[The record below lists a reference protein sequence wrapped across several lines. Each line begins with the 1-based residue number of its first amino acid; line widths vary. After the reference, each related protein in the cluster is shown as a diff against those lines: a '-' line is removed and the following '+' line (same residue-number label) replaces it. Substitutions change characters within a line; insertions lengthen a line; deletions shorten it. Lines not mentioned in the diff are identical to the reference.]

1 MQPAR
6 LKKRPEEPVAG
17 SSESEAGRRA
27 RRPRRGRGR
36 AWRLA
41 RLMLALICLAALP
54 WAVLATWWLHQERA
68 AHAALREEQAFL
80 QKSYEEKLR
89 LMTRRLVSAI
99 ATQQGGQGLPQ
110 SSSGEAGEDRLADLI
125 ARQVE
130 LETRQTLLGGLTGQ
144 AIAPV
149 LPGGGAQGPAG
160 AVDYAAG
167 EALLDRLDPTRS
179 SPQRRQIAAL
189 NRAGEKLPLAERI
202 AVLEQSLG
210 RVDREQ
216 SRQLSVLGRHLA
228 GRVQEIRASLAELGL
243 DIARVKLP
251 PAQAAMGGPLVPLSA
266 AAAGGFEFGLRQYGE
281 ARLAYGR
288 WRDLATIVP
297 LQRPL
302 DGDDTTTSNFGMRTD
317 PFTGA
322 PTMHAGMDFRAETGT
337 PIRAPGAGKVL
348 RAEVAGGYGNLI
360 ELDHGN
366 GLTTRYGH
374 LSAFEVKPGQI
385 VAAGTVIGRIG
396 STGRSTGPHLHYETR
411 LNDDAQNP
419 LKFIQIGA
427 RLSQGVAATAA
438 QR

>member
-6 LKKRPEEPVAG
+6 LKKRPEEPAARSKEPDAG
-17 SSESEAGRRA
+17 L
-27 RRPRRGRGR
+27 GR
-36 AWRLA
+36 ASRRSRRSGSGRLGS
-41 RLMLALICLAALP
+41 LVLILLCLAGLS
-54 WAVLATWWLHQERA
+54 WAALATWWLYQERA
-68 AHAALREEQAFL
+68 ALAALREEQAFL

-89 LMTRRLVSAI
+89 VMTRRLVGAI
-99 ATQQGGQGLPQ
+99 ATQQSGQGQGAL
-110 SSSGEAGEDRLADLI
+110 GEGTDDRLADLI

-149 LPGGGAQGPAG
+149 LPGGGAHAPASG
-160 AVDYAAG
+160 VDFAAG

-189 NRAGEKLPLAERI
+189 NRAGEKLPLQERI
-202 AVLEQSLG
+202 TILEQSLG
-210 RVDREQ
+210 RVDLDQ
-216 SRQLSVLGRHLA
+216 SRQLSALGRHLV
-228 GRVQEIRASLAELGL
+228 GRVQEIRAALSELGL
-243 DIARVKLP
+243 DVARVRLP
-251 PAQAAMGGPLVPLSA
+251 PAQSAMGGPLVPLSA
-266 AAAGGFEFGLRQYGE
+266 AIRPGSFEYGLRQLDE
-281 ARLAYGR
+281 TRLAYGR

-297 LQRPL
+297 LRRPL
-302 DGDDTTTSNFGMRTD
+302 DGDDTTTSNFGTRTD

-337 PIRAPGAGKVL
+337 PVRAPGAGKVL

-374 LSAFEVKPGQI
+374 LTSFDVKPGQI
-385 VAAGTVIGRIG
+385 VAAGTIIGRVG

-411 LNDDAQNP
+411 RDDEALNP
-419 LKFIQIGA
+419 LRFIQIGT
-427 RLSQGVAATAA
+427 RLSQGPALGPL
-438 QR
+438 R

>member
-6 LKKRPEEPVAG
+6 LKKRPEEQAAG
-17 SSESEAGRRA
+17 VSETEA
-27 RRPRRGRGR
+27 PRRSSRSSRHRSR
-36 AWRLA
+36 AA
-41 RLMLALICLAALP
+41 RLGRLVLVLLCMAALP
-54 WAVLATWWLHQERA
+54 WAGLATWWLYQERTA
-68 AHAALREEQAFL
+68 LAALREEQAFL
-80 QKSYEEKLR
+80 QKSYDEKLR
-89 LMTRRLVSAI
+89 VMTRRLVSAI
-99 ATQQGGQGLPQ
+99 ATQQGGQGQ
-110 SSSGEAGEDRLADLI
+110 GSVGEGADDRLADLI

-149 LPGGGAQGPAG
+149 LPGGGAQAPVGGVDFAG
-160 AVDYAAG
+160 G

-189 NRAGEKLPLAERI
+189 NRAGEKLPLQDRL

-210 RVDREQ
+210 RVDLEQ
-216 SRQLSVLGRHLA
+216 SRQLSALGRHLA
-228 GRVQEIRASLAELGL
+228 GRVQEIRAALGELGL
-243 DIARVKLP
+243 DVARVKLP
-251 PAQAAMGGPLVPLSA
+251 PTQPAMGGPLVPLSA
-266 AAAGGFEFGLRQYGE
+266 AMRPGSFEYGLRQYDE
-281 ARLAYGR
+281 TRLAYGR

-297 LQRPL
+297 LRRPL
-302 DGDDTTTSNFGMRTD
+302 DGDDSTTSNFGMRTD

-337 PIRAPGAGKVL
+337 PVRAPGVGRVR

-374 LSAFEVKPGQI
+374 LNAFDVKPGQI

-411 LNDDAQNP
+411 LDDEAQNP
-419 LKFIQIGA
+419 LRFIQIGA
-427 RLSQGVAATAA
+427 RLSQGLGPGSSG
-438 QR
+438 R

>member
-6 LKKRPEEPVAG
+6 LKKRPEEPARSKEPDVGLGRVSRRSRRAG
-17 SSESEAGRRA
+17 SG
-27 RRPRRGRGR
+27 RRGR
-36 AWRLA
+36 LVLILLC
-41 RLMLALICLAALP
+41 LMALC
-54 WAVLATWWLHQERA
+54 WAGLATWWLHRERTA
-68 AHAALREEQAFL
+68 LAALREEQAFL

-89 LMTRRLVSAI
+89 IMTRRLVGAI
-99 ATQQGGQGLPQ
+99 ATQQSGQGQGSL
-110 SSSGEAGEDRLADLI
+110 GEGTDDRLADLI

-149 LPGGGAQGPAG
+149 LPGGGAQAPSSG
-160 AVDYAAG
+160 VDFAAG

-189 NRAGEKLPLAERI
+189 NRAGEKLPLQERI
-202 AVLEQSLG
+202 TILEQSLG
-210 RVDREQ
+210 RVDLEQ
-216 SRQLSVLGRHLA
+216 SRQLSALGRHLA
-228 GRVQEIRASLAELGL
+228 GRVEEIRAALSELGL
-243 DIARVKLP
+243 DVARVRLP
-251 PAQAAMGGPLVPLSA
+251 PAQPAMGGPLVPLSVA
-266 AAAGGFEFGLRQYGE
+266 TRPGSFDYGLRQLDE
-281 ARLAYGR
+281 TRLTYGR

-297 LQRPL
+297 LRRPL

-337 PIRAPGAGKVL
+337 PVRAPGAGKVL

-374 LSAFEVKPGQI
+374 LTSFDVKPGQI
-385 VAAGTVIGRIG
+385 VAAGTIIGRVG

-411 LNDDAQNP
+411 RDDEALNP
-419 LKFIQIGA
+419 LRFIQVGA
-427 RLSQGVAATAA
+427 RLSQGVTANA
-438 QR
+438 PLR

>member
-6 LKKRPEEPVAG
+6 LKKRLEEPAAG
-17 SSESEAGRRA
+17 LSESEAVRRA
-27 RRPRRGRGR
+27 RRAGRMHGR

-41 RLMLALICLAALP
+41 RLMLVLICLAALP
-54 WAVLATWWLHQERA
+54 WAALATWWLYRERA
-68 AHAALREEQAFL
+68 ALAALRDEQAFL

-99 ATQQGGQGLPQ
+99 ASQQGGQALPQ
-110 SSSGEAGEDRLADLI
+110 GSAGEAGDDRLADLI

-149 LPGGGAQGPAG
+149 LPGGGAQAPSNG
-160 AVDYAAG
+160 VDYAAG

-216 SRQLSVLGRHLA
+216 NRQLSVLGRHLA
-228 GRVQEIRASLAELGL
+228 GRVQEIRGALTELGL
-243 DIARVKLP
+243 DVARVKLP
-251 PAQAAMGGPLVPLSA
+251 PAQAAMGGPLVPLST
-266 AAAGGFEFGLRQYGE
+266 AAAGSFEYGLRQYGE
-281 ARLAYGR
+281 ARLVYGR

-302 DGDDTTTSNFGMRTD
+302 DGDDSTTSNFGMRTD

-337 PIRAPGAGKVL
+337 PVRAPGAGKVL
-348 RAEVAGGYGNLI
+348 RTEVAGGYGNLI

-385 VAAGTVIGRIG
+385 VAAGTVIGRVG

-411 LNDDAQNP
+411 LDDDAQNP
-419 LKFIQIGA
+419 LKFIQVGA
-427 RLSQGVAATAA
+427 RLSQGPGPGSPG
-438 QR
+438 R

>member
-6 LKKRPEEPVAG
+6 LKKRPDDPPAG
-17 SSESEAGRRA
+17 PLRPETGRRV
-27 RRPRRGRGR
+27 RRRGRLLR
-36 AWRLA
+36 RVA
-41 RLMLALICLAALP
+41 RFLSIILCLVALP
-54 WAVLATWWLHQERA
+54 WAGLATWWLYREREA
-68 AHAALREEQAFL
+68 IATLREEQAFL

-89 LMTRRLVSAI
+89 VMTRRLVSAV
-99 ATQQGGQGLPQ
+99 ATQQGGQAQG
-110 SSSGEAGEDRLADLI
+110 SIGEGADDRLADLI

-144 AIAPV
+144 AVAPI
-149 LPGGGAQGPAG
+149 LPGGGAQAPAG
-160 AVDYAAG
+160 GVDFAAG
-167 EALLDRLDPTRS
+167 EALLERLDPTRS

-189 NRAGEKLPLAERI
+189 NRAGEKLPLQERL

-210 RVDREQ
+210 RVDAEQ
-216 SRQLSVLGRHLA
+216 GRQLSALGRHLVV
-228 GRVQEIRASLAELGL
+228 RVQAIRGALSELGL
-243 DIARVKLP
+243 DVAKVKLP
-251 PAQAAMGGPLVPLSA
+251 PAQSAMGGPLVPLSA
-266 AAAGGFEFGLRQYGE
+266 AQRPGSFEYGLKQLDE
-281 ARLAYGR
+281 ARRAYGR

-302 DGDDTTTSNFGMRTD
+302 DGDDTTTSNFGTRTD

-337 PIRAPGAGKVL
+337 PVRAPGAGKVL

-374 LSAFEVKPGQI
+374 LTSFDVKPGQI
-385 VAAGTVIGRIG
+385 VAAGTIIGRVG

-411 LNDDAQNP
+411 FDDDAQNP

-427 RLSQGVAATAA
+427 RLSQGLTVNAA